1 MLPKALKFVI
11 NEERIIFSC
20 FAKREGTLSSAIDNF
35 IRGMAG
41 VAVDAG
47 FDIYE
52 NSLYDDTLNY
62 ITRYLSEK
70 NRNSKGI
77 NIIAKTK

>member
-1 MLPKALKFVI
+1 MLPKALRFVI

-52 NSLYDDTLNY
+52 NSLYDDTIRNFR
-62 ITRYLSEK
+62 TFSDK
-70 NRNSKGI
+70 NKESKGI
-77 NIIAKTK
+77 NIIAETK

>member
-1 MLPKALKFVI
+1 MLPKALRFVI

-41 VAVDAG
+41 AVVDTG

-52 NSLYDDTLNY
+52 NSLYDDTL
-62 ITRYLSEK
+62 RYFIDVLSYENEK
-70 NRNSKGI
+70 SKGI

>member
-1 MLPKALKFVI
+1 MLPKALRVVI

-47 FDIYE
+47 FDVYE
-52 NSLYDDTLNY
+52 NSLYDNTIDY
-62 ITRYLSEK
+62 FREIVDK
-70 NRNSKGI
+70 NSKSKGI

>member
-1 MLPKALKFVI
+1 MLPKALRFVI

-52 NSLYDDTLNY
+52 NSLYDDTIY
-62 ITRYLSEK
+62 YFRRLSIDNE
-70 NRNSKGI
+70 NSKGI

>member
-1 MLPKALKFVI
+1 MLPKALRFVI

-52 NSLYDDTLNY
+52 NSLYDDTLY
-62 ITRYLSEK
+62 YFTRVLSEENTK
-70 NRNSKGI
+70 LKGI
-77 NIIAKTK
+77 TIIAKTK

>member
-1 MLPKALKFVI
+1 MLPKALRFVI

-41 VAVDAG
+41 AAVDAG
-47 FDIYE
+47 FDVYE
-52 NSLYDDTLNY
+52 NSLYDDTIDYFN
-62 ITRYLSEK
+62 ILSKDNK
-70 NRNSKGI
+70 NSQGI

>member
-1 MLPKALKFVI
+1 MLPKALRFVI

-41 VAVDAG
+41 AAVDAG
-47 FDIYE
+47 FDVYE
-52 NSLYDDTLNY
+52 NSLYDNTIDY
-62 ITRYLSEK
+62 FREIVDK
-70 NRNSKGI
+70 NSKSKGI